1 MIVVSTGGVE
11 DGVTAEVIS
20 EMGGS
25 GLDVVGVGSSKMKV
39 VCVNGEKINK

>member
-20 EMGGS
+20 EIGDS
-25 GLDVVGVGSSKMKV
+25 GLDVVGVGSSK
-39 VCVNGEKINK
+39 INVA